1 MAETRP
7 DTPHTFELPVP
18 PPLPGGLLGWYFKA
32 MIAFAGA
39 STAVIVG
46 VMLVQI
52 VARYG
57 FNASLIWAEELCRY
71 ILVWQTFLLIG
82 IAYHQGELAILDLLS
97 GHVSPKMRFVI
108 RLLVYIPVAWFLYLL
123 IVHGIANANRFS
135 RQTIPALDF
144 IWNSLTGKPA
154 GLTVFWIYIAAP
166 VGCIILMAHLVF
178 GLIDEGRRAFGGNGR
193 ADTNGTDTNGT
204 DKNGTDKGRAA

>member
-1 MAETRP
+1 MVQSQPESLHA
-7 DTPHTFELPVP
+7 FEAPVAP
-18 PPLPGGLLGWYFKA
+18 PMPGGLLGWYFKA
-32 MIAFAGA
+32 LVAFAGL
-39 STAVIVG
+39 STALIVG
-46 VMLVQI
+46 IMLVQI

-57 FNASLIWAEELCRY
+57 FNSSLIWAEELCRY

-97 GHVSPKMRFVI
+97 GHVSPKIRFLI
-108 RLLVYIPVAWFLYLL
+108 RFLVYIPVAWFLYLL
-123 IVHGIANANRFS
+123 IKHGIVNANRFS

-166 VGCIILMAHLVF
+166 VGCAILLAHLVF
-178 GLIDEGRRAFGGNGR
+178 GLIDEARRAFIGK
-193 ADTNGTDTNGT
+193 AVT
-204 DKNGTDKGRAA
+204 A